1 MVGEVASH
9 SAEVLDEREPAQ
21 AARLAHLRDAGA
33 IVLDHTESQIEA
45 LAALAQPFDDDPTDT
60 RWVHYPWRS
69 TLVRL
74 LAPAG
79 FRRLRLDRNRN
90 KITGHEQ
97 QRAGALSI
105 GVVGLSVGHAVA
117 HTLALEGLC
126 GRLRL
131 ADFDHLELS
140 NLNRVPATVFD
151 LGVNKAVA
159 AARRIAELDPY
170 LVVEIEPRGI
180 TEDTLGSFLDGLDLV
195 AEECDSFDAKV
206 LVRDRARA
214 AGIPVIMETS
224 DGGVLDVERFDL
236 EPDRPLFHG
245 LVGAIDHDALGQL
258 TIEQKLAFALEI
270 LDGSAITPRMAA
282 SALELGRTLSAWPQ
296 TGGDVALGGASVAA
310 AVRRLLRR
318 QPLPSGRIRVDLDV
332 ALEGLGSSDHA
343 VAGPGA
349 SSSAPSEPAH
359 RNVDRRHIDPREA
372 AGGTG
377 AVERVLHAASR
388 APSLGNM
395 QPWRFRLVGSSLEV
409 RPAPVADSPV
419 DLSRRATMV
428 GVGAAWYSA
437 AVAARAVGLKGTT
450 GLRGDASDP
459 RVVVDLTAAESAG
472 AAGDTGDT
480 GDTGEATLRA
490 LLARHTSRAPG
501 DGLPLSAEELDAV
514 RGRPLL
520 DTPPEGAPPR
530 VVLLHDP
537 ADLAA
542 LAEILGRAE
551 RLRFLTPLLHA
562 DWVARHP
569 REPEPVGVPDSERA
583 LAPSQV
589 PLQAI
594 LRRPDVM
601 DHLREWDA
609 GQGLGADVAARAGS
623 ASAAAVILASDSSA
637 HARLGSG
644 WATTD
649 LWVRANGAGLA
660 VHPMTPVF
668 LHAGSPTDLS
678 ELAPDHYGELS
689 DLAGRFRELTRA
701 TAREAPAALLLLS
714 HARLSSQDQAPGP
727 VSLRRPLEDLTD

>member
-1 MVGEVASH
+1 MHGEAASH

-21 AARLAHLRDAGA
+21 AVRLAQLRDAGA
-33 IVLDHTESQIEA
+33 LVLDHSASQIEA
-45 LAALAQPFDDDPTDT
+45 LTALAEPFDGDPTDT

-90 KITGHEQ
+90 KITNDEQ

-151 LGVNKAVA
+151 LGVNKAVV

-170 LVVEIEPRGI
+170 LVVEVEPRGI
-180 TEDTLGSFLDGLDLV
+180 TEDTLGAFLDGLDLV

-236 EPDRPLFHG
+236 EPGRPLFHG
-245 LVGAIDHDALGQL
+245 LVGDLDRDALARL
-258 TIEQKLAFALEI
+258 TTEQKLPFALEI

-310 AVRRLLRR
+310 AVRRLVRR

-332 ALEGLGSSDHA
+332 ALDGLGSSDHSTT
-343 VAGPGA
+343 AGPRA
-349 SSSAPSEPAH
+349 SGSAPPVPARPH
-359 RNVDRRHIDPREA
+359 VDPRQA
-372 AGGTG
+372 ARGTG
-377 AVERVLHAASR
+377 AVNTVLHAASR

-395 QPWRFRLVGSSLEV
+395 QPWRFRLVDASLEV

-419 DLSRRATMV
+419 DLARRATMI
-428 GVGAAWYSA
+428 GVGAAWFSA

-450 GLRGDASDP
+450 GLRGDAGDP
-459 RVVVDLTAAESAG
+459 RVVVDLTAAE
-472 AAGDTGDT
+472 TE
-480 GDTGEATLRA
+480 GEAALHA

-501 DGLPLSAEELDAV
+501 AGSPLTVAELDAV
-514 RGRPLL
+514 RGRPLV
-520 DTPPEGAPPR
+520 EGPLEGPPPR

-537 ADLAA
+537 AELAA

-551 RLRFLTPLLHA
+551 RLRFLTPRLHA
-562 DWVARHP
+562 DWVALHP
-569 REPEPVGVPDSERA
+569 RDPEPVGVPDSERA
-583 LAPSQV
+583 LAPPQV
-589 PLQAI
+589 PLQTI
-594 LRRPDVM
+594 FRRPDVM

-609 GQGLGADVAARAGS
+609 GQALGADVAARAGS
-623 ASAAAVILASDSSA
+623 ASVAAVILAPDGSA
-637 HARLGSG
+637 LAHLGSG
-644 WATTD
+644 WAATD
-649 LWVRANGAGLA
+649 LWVRANGAGVA

-668 LHAGSPTDLS
+668 LHAGSRTDLS
-678 ELAPDHYGELS
+678 ALAPGHSEELT
-689 DLAGRFRELTRA
+689 DLADRFRALTRA
-701 TAREAPAALLLLS
+701 TVHEVPAVLLLLS
-714 HARLSSQDQAPGP
+714 HAQSSSHAPAPGP
-727 VSLRRPLEDLTD
+727 VSLRRPVEDLTD